1 MLVAAP
7 ARTPAPIV
15 ERVAQSIAQALRQ
28 QEVRSRMESLGVTPE
43 SSTPERAAELLRRAQ
58 EAYVPVVRQLES
70 AGSR

>member
-1 MLVAAP
+1 
-7 ARTPAPIV
+7 
-15 ERVAQSIAQALRQ
+15 
-28 QEVRSRMESLGVTPE
+28 MESLGVTPE